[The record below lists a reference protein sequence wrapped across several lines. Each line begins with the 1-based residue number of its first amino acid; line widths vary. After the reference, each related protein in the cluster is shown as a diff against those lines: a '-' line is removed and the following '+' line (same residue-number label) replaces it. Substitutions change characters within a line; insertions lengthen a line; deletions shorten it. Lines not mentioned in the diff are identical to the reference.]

1 MLLLIKKHDFLLI
14 QLWADCLSNLK
25 LSLCRSSVFPSSSS
39 LASLVGCIPALLHV
53 LPGWG
58 QLVTLQMASEPTIY
72 KPLSVAV
79 EQFLDPDHLC
89 FFGYKLSSDL
99 QPAFICLF
107 VCLFVSEVPCKHN
120 EITNTSYIGLS
131 ICHSICLFLH
141 SMFIEYV
148 SISRKTE
155 CLNHEGWKRPLRS
168 SSPAVHLPPACPLNQ
183 VPQCHI
189 SMFLGHL
196 QGWWLHSLPEQPVS
210 IPHLSFW

>member
-1 MLLLIKKHDFLLI
+1 MGWLPFQPQAVTVQVLRVPQLFLLGLPRGLHPCPAARLARMRAACDTANGFRTYNLQASFSCSRAI
-14 QLWADCLSNLK
+14 SWPRPSLFLWLQTLLWFA
-25 LSLCRSSVFPSSSS
+25 
-39 LASLVGCIPALLHV
+39 ACI
-53 LPGWG
+53 
-58 QLVTLQMASEPTIY
+58 Y
-72 KPLSVAV
+72 
-79 EQFLDPDHLC
+79 
-89 FFGYKLSSDL
+89 
-99 QPAFICLF
+99 LF
-107 VCLFVSEVPCKHN
+107 VCLFVAEVPCRHN

-131 ICHSICLFLH
+131 ICHSICLSLH